1 MKNKWV
7 PSLEVK
13 HAYKITRKIIKTEG
27 KNRQKRGRIDLQKM
41 KCNINTR
48 SFTLLINCVN

>member
-27 KNRQKRGRIDLQKM
+27 KNRQKRGRIDL
-41 KCNINTR
+41 
-48 SFTLLINCVN
+48 